1 MIQPEIPGWKKN
13 FLSDL
18 SSSVIVFLV
27 ALPLCLGIA
36 LASKAP
42 EFSGIIAGI
51 VGGLVVGTLS
61 GSSLSVTG
69 PAAGLSSL
77 VAVSLSHMPFN
88 VFLLSL
94 LIAGGIQIAL
104 GLLKLGIIGF
114 YIPNSVISG
123 MLGGIGLLL
132 ILKQLQ
138 HLVGYDKDFEGDEAF
153 IQVSDDNTFS
163 AIIHSINGINLLATS
178 IGLISLAI
186 LILFE
191 RKWFKKLKLPPIIS
205 GPLIAVLSG
214 AILVKILG
222 NRFNHFDVDP
232 EHLVNI
238 PIATSTHSFLQF
250 FQLPDFSA
258 WNQST
263 VWSTA
268 VVLALIASVESLLSI
283 EAIDKLDPENRITP
297 TNRELMAQG
306 SGNILCGLIGGLPV
320 TSVIVRSSANVN
332 GGAKTKWSAI
342 LHGLLLLL
350 CVISIP
356 GLLNLIPK
364 ASLAAILI
372 FTGYKMIK
380 PEIIKRYYH
389 LGWSQFVP
397 FIVTLIAVV
406 SPLGLLYGVSLGLA
420 LGIIYVIRVNFK
432 NSVVHVKDGNNH
444 LIRLHSEVFF
454 FTKPVLKMH
463 LQQVNVGE
471 HVILDISESK
481 YLDRDIMDTLQEFNK
496 MSESR
501 GITVEFK
508 HSFFTQ
514 ELFNQL

>member
-1 MIQPEIPGWKKN
+1 MTQPRIPEWRKSILN
-13 FLSDL
+13 DF
-18 SSSVIVFLV
+18 SSSIIVFLV

-36 LASKAP
+36 MASKAP

-51 VGGLVVGTLS
+51 VGGLVVGVLS

-88 VFLLSL
+88 VFLLSV
-94 LIAGGIQIAL
+94 LIAGGIQILL
-104 GLLKLGIIGF
+104 GCIKLGVIGF

-153 IQVSDDNTFS
+153 IQISHDNTFS
-163 AIIHSINGINLLATS
+163 AIVNSINGINLLAAS
-178 IGLISLAI
+178 IGLTALVL
-186 LILFE
+186 LIVFE
-191 RKWFKKLKLPPIIS
+191 RKWFKKLRLPPIIS
-205 GPLIAVLSG
+205 GPLVAVLVG
-214 AILVKILG
+214 AGMVKLLG

-232 EHLVNI
+232 EHLVHI
-238 PIATSTHSFLQF
+238 PIASDTHSFLKF
-250 FQLPDFSA
+250 FQLPDFTA
-258 WNQST
+258 WNQSA

-268 VVLALIASVESLLSI
+268 IILALIASVETLLSI

-297 TNRELMAQG
+297 TNRELIAQG
-306 SGNILCGLIGGLPV
+306 SGNMICGLIGGLPI

-350 CVISIP
+350 CVILIP
-356 GLLNLIPK
+356 HLLNLIPK

-380 PEIIKRYYH
+380 PEIIRRYYK

-397 FIVTLIAVV
+397 FMVTLIAVV
-406 SPLGLLYGVSLGLA
+406 SPLGLLYGVLFGLA
-420 LGIIYVIRVNFK
+420 LGIVYSIRVNFR
-432 NSVVHVKDGNNH
+432 NSVVHIQDGSNH
-444 LIRLHSEVFF
+444 MIQLQSEIFF
-454 FTKPVLKMH
+454 FTKPILKMH
-463 LQQVNVGE
+463 LQQVKEGE
-471 HVILDISESK
+471 QVIIDISETK
-481 YLDRDIMDTLQEFNK
+481 FIDRDIQDTITEF
-496 MSESR
+496 SR
-501 GITVEFK
+501 MAASRNIQVEIK
-508 HSFFTQ
+508 HNFFTR
-514 ELFNQL
+514 ELFK